1 MMKKFGACLLGAA
14 LMASTLAGC
23 GGSGSGSTT
32 AAPTTAAPAATTAAA
47 AAETKAAEA
56 APAGEAKW
64 PNGAVTILVGFGAG
78 GSSDLG
84 VRSLA
89 TYLEKVTGGTFVVS
103 NVTGANGWM
112 AWDQLLHSAP
122 DGNTLA
128 LVNTPALFYD
138 YLDPSQGHKET
149 MDDFEFICNEV
160 MDYGVLV
167 AKKGAYA
174 DIAAFMAAAKEEGGL
189 TVADVGANSNKH
201 IATIQ
206 AGLQNPD
213 VTLTPVHQSGWAD
226 NYAALL
232 GGTVDAV
239 SAVYGDITSVL
250 ADDEI
255 DVLCVY
261 NSERIP
267 ELPDVPTFEEAGFGA
282 VYEQVTRGYMM
293 PKGVDPAMKEA
304 IVAAFKEAIAME
316 DHLKEMESLG
326 LIPAYL
332 EGQDYID
339 LLKGQEAD
347 VTALKPELG
356 WN

>member
-1 MMKKFGACLLGAA
+1 MMKKLGACILGAA
-14 LMASTLAGC
+14 LMAGVLAGC
-23 GGSGSGSTT
+23 GGSS
-32 AAPTTAAPAATTAAA
+32 APATTAAPAQTTAAA

-64 PNGAVTILVGFGAG
+64 PSGAVTILVGFGAG

-89 TYLEKVTGGTFVVS
+89 TYLEKTTGGTFVVQ

-112 AWDQLLHSAP
+112 AWDQLLHSDA

-128 LVNTPALFYD
+128 LVNTPSLFYD

-149 MDDFEFICNEV
+149 MDDFDFICNEV

-174 DIAAFMAAAKEEGGL
+174 DLAAFMEAAKAEGGL
-189 TVADVGANSNKH
+189 TVADVGANGNKH

-206 AGLQNPD
+206 AGIANPD
-213 VTLTPVHQSGWAD
+213 CTLTPVHQSGFAD

-239 SAVYGDITSVL
+239 SAVYGDITSVM
-250 ADDEI
+250 ADGEI
-255 DVLCVY
+255 DVLCVF
-261 NSERIP
+261 NNERI
-267 ELPDVPTFEEAGFGA
+267 EQLPDVPTFEEAGFGK
-282 VYEQVTRGYMM
+282 VYEQVSRGYMM

-304 IVAAFKEAIAME
+304 IVAAFKEAIANE
-316 DHLKEMESLG
+316 DHLKEMDGLG
-326 LIPAYL
+326 LIPAYMD
-332 EGQDYID
+332 GQEYID
-339 LLKGQEAD
+339 FLKSQEAD

>member
-1 MMKKFGACLLGAA
+1 MMKKLGACILGAA
-14 LMASTLAGC
+14 LAIGTLAGC
-23 GGSGSGSTT
+23 GGSGSAQTT
-32 AAPTTAAPAATTAAA
+32 AAPATTAAA
-47 AAETKAAEA
+47 AASADTKAAESA

-64 PNGAVTILVGFGAG
+64 PSGAVTILVGFGAG

-89 TYLEKVTGGTFVVS
+89 TYLEKVTGGTFVVQ

-149 MDDFEFICNEV
+149 MEDFDFICNEV

-167 AKKGAYA
+167 TKKGAYA
-174 DIAAFMAAAKEEGGL
+174 DLAAFMEAAKAEGGL

-206 AGLQNPD
+206 AGLANPD
-213 VTLTPVHQSGWAD
+213 ITLTPVHQSGWAD

-261 NSERIP
+261 NNERI
-267 ELPDVPTFEEAGFGA
+267 EQLPDVPTFEEAGFGK

-304 IVAAFKEAIAME
+304 IVAAFREAIPME
-316 DHLKEMESLG
+316 DHVKEMEGLG
-326 LIPAYL
+326 LIPAYM
-332 EGQDYID
+332 EGDEYITF
-339 LLKGQEAD
+339 LKGQEAD

-356 WN
+356 WQ

>member
-1 MMKKFGACLLGAA
+1 MMKKFGACVLGAA
-14 LMASTLAGC
+14 LAISTLAAC
-23 GGSGSGSTT
+23 GGSSSSQ
-32 AAPTTAAPAATTAAA
+32 TTAAPAATTAAA
-47 AAETKAAEA
+47 AAETKAAESA
-56 APAGEAKW
+56 APAADAKW
-64 PNGAVTILVGFGAG
+64 PTGAVTILVGFGAG

-89 TYLEKVTGGTFVVS
+89 TYLEKVTGGTFVVQ

-167 AKKGAYA
+167 TKKGAYA
-174 DIAAFMAAAKEEGGL
+174 DIAAFMAAAKDDAGL

-201 IATIQ
+201 VTMLQ
-206 AGLQNPD
+206 AGIANPD
-213 VTLTPVHQSGWAD
+213 VTLTSVHQSGWAD

-255 DVLCVY
+255 DVLCVF
-261 NSERIP
+261 NDKRI
-267 ELPDVPTFEEAGFGA
+267 EQLPDVPTFEEAGFGK

-293 PKGVDPAMKEA
+293 PKGADPAMKEA
-304 IVAAFKEAIAME
+304 IVAAFREAIPME
-316 DHLKEMESLG
+316 DHLKEMEGLG

-339 LLKGQEAD
+339 LLKSQEAD

-356 WN
+356 WQ

>member
-14 LMASTLAGC
+14 LMASTLAAC
-23 GGSGSGSTT
+23 GGSGSTSTT
-32 AAPTTAAPAATTAAA
+32 AAQTTAAPAATQAAA
-47 AAETKAAEA
+47 GETKAAEA

-64 PNGAVTILVGFGAG
+64 PGGAVTILVGFGAG

-112 AWDQLLHSAP
+112 AWDQLLHSDA

-149 MDDFEFICNEV
+149 MDDFDFICNEV
-160 MDYGVLV
+160 MDYGLLV
-167 AKKGAYA
+167 TKKGAYA
-174 DIAAFMAAAKEEGGL
+174 DINAFMEAAKAEGGL
-189 TVADVGANSNKH
+189 TVADVGANGNKH

-206 AGLQNPD
+206 AGLANPD
-213 VTLTPVHQSGWAD
+213 CTLTPVHQSGWAD

-232 GGTVDAV
+232 GGTVDAI
-239 SAVYGDITSVL
+239 SAVYGDVTSVL

-255 DVLCVY
+255 DILCVF
-261 NSERIP
+261 NDERI
-267 ELPDVPTFEEAGFGA
+267 EQLPDVPTFEEAGFGK

-304 IVAAFKEAIAME
+304 IVAAFKEAIANE

-326 LIPAYL
+326 LIPAYMD
-332 EGQDYID
+332 GQEYID
-339 LLKGQEAD
+339 FLKSQEAD

>member
-1 MMKKFGACLLGAA
+1 MKKFYACVLSAV
-14 LMASTLAGC
+14 MAVSMLAGC
-23 GGSGSGSTT
+23 GGSGGGSTT
-32 AAPTTAAPAATTAAA
+32 AAAAPATTAAA
-47 AAETKAAEA
+47 AAAPAETKAAEA

-64 PNGAVTILVGFGAG
+64 PSGAVTILVGFGAG

-89 TYLEKVTGGTFVVS
+89 TYLEKVTGGTFVVQ

-112 AWDQLLHSAP
+112 AWDQLLHSDA

-149 MDDFEFICNEV
+149 MDDFDFICNEV

-174 DIAAFMAAAKEEGGL
+174 DINAFMEAAKGDAGV
-189 TVADVGANSNKH
+189 TVADVGANGNKH
-201 IATIQ
+201 VAIVQ
-206 AGLQNPD
+206 AGIANPD
-213 VTLTPVHQSGWAD
+213 ASLTSVHQSGWAD

-232 GGTVDAV
+232 GGTVDAI
-239 SAVYGDITSVL
+239 SAVYGDITSVI

-255 DVLCVY
+255 DVLCVF
-261 NSERIP
+261 NDKRI
-267 ELPDVPTFEEAGFGA
+267 EQLPDVPTFEEAGFGK

-304 IVAAFKEAIAME
+304 IVAAFKEAIADE
-316 DHLKEMESLG
+316 GHLKEMDGLG
-326 LIPAYL
+326 LIPAYMD
-332 EGQDYID
+332 GQEYID

-356 WN
+356 WE